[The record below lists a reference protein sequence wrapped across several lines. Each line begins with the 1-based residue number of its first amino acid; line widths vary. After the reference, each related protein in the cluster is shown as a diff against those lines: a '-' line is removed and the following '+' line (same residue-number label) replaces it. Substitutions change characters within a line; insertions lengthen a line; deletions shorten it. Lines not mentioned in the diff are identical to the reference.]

1 MRLSSFQGTLHEAS
15 ISKPDINFAKA
26 FIDTHEVRDNQRVEF
41 AHQANAHVGTFVVQ
55 VFTKLRETVVSEQF
69 SAVPEDDRV
78 LEKTKRRVCCS
89 VSNNED
95 DDVDVTSV
103 GPSNKQIRKFST
115 PQAGLVESGLP
126 VATIE
131 VTL

>member
-1 MRLSSFQGTLHEAS
+1 M
-15 ISKPDINFAKA
+15 
-26 FIDTHEVRDNQRVEF
+26 RDNQRVEF

-55 VFTKLRETVVSEQF
+55 VFTKLRKTVVSEQF

-131 VTL
+131 VIL